1 MEKCINCGSELTGIY
16 CNNCGQERVKRLE
29 VNTIL
34 HDVTHGILHWEN
46 SVLKTFKYLV
56 LNPGKTV
63 KDYISGRRKS
73 FVKPFSYFIAIQ
85 TLFVLVFH
93 RMSEKYFA
101 FLNVDL
107 KGDSEKELILVSDMQ
122 HLVGQYINYLNY
134 FLPVIFAFYFYL
146 FFRKKTGINYAESL
160 AVSFYWVGT
169 TLVFSVAL
177 MLLSLIDIRIWNA
190 RIIVSTLFY
199 VFAVIKFSDLSIA
212 KGTFKGL
219 TVTVLS
225 YITFVLFVVM
235 LIFAYLYFAE
245 GINMF

>member
-1 MEKCINCGSELTGIY
+1 MEKCINCGAELTGRY
-16 CNNCGQERVKRLE
+16 CNNCGQERVRRLE
-29 VNTIL
+29 VKTIL

-46 SVLKTFKYLV
+46 SVLKTFKYLA

-93 RMSEKYFA
+93 KMSEKYFA
-101 FLNVDL
+101 FLNVNL
-107 KGDSEKELILVSDMQ
+107 IGDSEKELIRVSDMQ

-146 FFRKKTGINYAESL
+146 FFKKKTGINYAESL

-190 RIIVSTLFY
+190 RFIVSTLFY

-212 KGTFKGL
+212 KGIFKGL

-245 GINMF
+245 GINLF